1 MPVSRNTGQAVT
13 FAILALALAL
23 ASALLGGVFLLP
35 YGWIPFAAAA
45 AITLS
50 RGRILGGAWIA
61 SLRRTGGF
69 RIWALALLL
78 PGTVLVAGYA
88 VAWLAGTARLQL
100 RDTPFAF
107 GGWTVLLV
115 AAMSLGAVGEEMG
128 WRAFLLP
135 RIARYGR
142 VRAGLAT
149 GLLWALWHAPVIY
162 VAGTYAAGADGWF
175 MIPFT
180 ATIVAMSFI
189 ANELRLSS
197 GSVWPAVVFHG
208 AHNGI
213 WFQLQALVAAGSAAS
228 LGGESGLV
236 PMTLY
241 GLLAAWIVV
250 RRPAWRFDRQ
260 SQPQT

>member
-23 ASALLGGVFLLP
+23 ASALLGGVFLLS

-50 RGRILGGAWIA
+50 GRGLRGRAWLA
-61 SLRRTGGF
+61 SLIRSGTVRT
-69 RIWALALLL
+69 WALALAL
-78 PGTVLVAGYA
+78 PGAVLAVGYLA
-88 VAWLAGTARLQL
+88 AWFVGAARLEL
-100 RDTPFAF
+100 HDSPFAF
-107 GGWTVLLV
+107 GGWTLV
-115 AAMSLGAVGEEMG
+115 MVVAMSLGAIGEEMG

-135 RIARYGR
+135 RLARHGR

-162 VAGTYAAGADGWF
+162 VAGAYAAGAGGAY

-189 ANELRLSS
+189 ANELRLAS

-213 WFQLQALVAAGSAAS
+213 WFQLQGLVAAGSAAT

-241 GLLAAWIVV
+241 GLLAVWIVL
-250 RRPAWRFDRQ
+250 RRPAWGIAGRDR
-260 SQPQT
+260 TT